1 MVITIAKEELSH
13 LVERLV
19 EKHLSKIVNDQDNGL
34 ELSSRTLQRLKKYE
48 DPKNAKGIS
57 LVTLRKKYCAAD

>member
-1 MVITIAKEELSH
+1 MVITIEKEELSH

-19 EKHLSKIVNDQDNGL
+19 EKHLSKIVNDPDNGL
-34 ELSSRTLQRLKKYE
+34 ELSSRTLRRLKKYE

-57 LVTLRKKYCAAD
+57 LAALRKKYG